1 MFAGYMWLSDGG
13 SWGSY
18 TVRWDR
24 PRSSVFDA
32 SLHYV
37 RTPPGQL
44 VDAKAWVRSVTVRDP
59 LTGKETV
66 KDSQTSVPVRIEDN
80 AVAVTFSLNASF
92 NTDAEAL
99 VHAWFWS

>member
-1 MFAGYMWLSDGG
+1 
-13 SWGSY
+13 
-18 TVRWDR
+18 
-24 PRSSVFDA
+24 
-32 SLHYV
+32 
-37 RTPPGQL
+37 
-44 VDAKAWVRSVTVRDP
+44 

-66 KDSQTSVPVRIEDN
+66 KDSQASVPVRIEDN